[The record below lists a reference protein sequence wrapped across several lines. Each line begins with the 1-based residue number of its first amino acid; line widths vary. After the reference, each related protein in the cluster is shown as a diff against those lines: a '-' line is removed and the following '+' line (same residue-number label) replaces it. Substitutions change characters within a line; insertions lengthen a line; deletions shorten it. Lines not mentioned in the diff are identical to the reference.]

1 LLALTLLIHLWAASN
16 RNDAAFRATEHLCT
30 LEKEVFR
37 QGQEIRVSTIPT
49 NENTSSTHSSIGSG
63 NVQETKDG
71 NNYTSIPP
79 QVNNQYD
86 GKNDIPRTFSISVKE
101 YEAILRAWA
110 VSKGKRKAYP
120 KRSTMLL
127 KEMTNLH
134 TRGMLPFEPSIECYK
149 AVLTSWKACDGK
161 DRYQAAEE
169 AMEIISSM
177 LEQYD
182 DRKEQQQKQQVPIDN
197 QVLPPDSE
205 CFTIALSI
213 MSRSSKR
220 GMAAKSQYFLQRME
234 QLAATTSGC
243 STALQKRPTWVNY
256 TDVIKSF
263 ALSKD
268 DDDKAM
274 NAEKVL
280 LRMEQLHD
288 EYGDASIRPHVQ
300 SYIAAMS
307 AHIKSNAPDKAKHT
321 LFLLQHMDER
331 NRANASNPIPTT
343 ECYNTVLMAC
353 ARPPKDAEMSDK
365 QVAFRVALSM
375 MKVLM
380 KPQTNTNNNNSNNN
394 PSSVSLTC
402 NEETFELLLR
412 CCAKLL
418 PWNDSSDTKTRV
430 NTIRFIFQQACRYGC
445 VNEKVLKEL
454 KAAAGNVLYQRLVG
468 TAYTTSDDV
477 MELVPKSWSRNL
489 KTEITATRGVNNSK
503 NVSEEVTHNNGISY
517 EAVPE
522 TLLLR
527 KNRKLLQGGR
537 LT

>member
-16 RNDAAFRATEHLCT
+16 RIDAAFRATVHLCT
-30 LEKEVFR
+30 LEKEVIQQR
-37 QGQEIRVSTIPT
+37 QEIRVSTTPT
-49 NENTSSTHSSIGSG
+49 NEKNTSSTVSSIGDG
-63 NVQETKDG
+63 DVRETKDG
-71 NNYTSIPP
+71 DNYTSFPP
-79 QVNNQYD
+79 QVNHNKYD
-86 GKNDIPRTFSISVKE
+86 DNNDKQRSFSISVKE

-110 VSKGKRKAYP
+110 VSKGKRKASP
-120 KRSTMLL
+120 KRSAMLL

-169 AMEIISSM
+169 AMEMISSM
-177 LEQYD
+177 LERYD
-182 DRKEQQQKQQVPIDN
+182 DRKEQQRKGKIPIDN

-243 STALQKRPTWVNY
+243 TTALLKKPTWVNY
-256 TDVIKSF
+256 NDVIQSF
-263 ALSKD
+263 ALSK

-307 AHIKSNAPDKAKHT
+307 AHIKSKAPDKAKQT

-331 NRANASNPIPTT
+331 NRANANNPKPTT

-365 QVAFRVALSM
+365 QVAFRIALSM

-380 KPQTNTNNNNSNNN
+380 KTPPNTINNNSNNN

-402 NEETFELLLR
+402 NEETFELLLK

-418 PWNDSSDTKTRV
+418 PWNDSSDNKTRV
-430 NTIRFIFQQACRYGC
+430 NTIRFIFLQACRYGC

-454 KAAAGNVLYQRLVG
+454 KNAAGNALYQRLVG
-468 TAYTTSDDV
+468 TEYTISDDV
-477 MELVPKSWSRNL
+477 MELLPKSWSRNL
-489 KTEITATRGVNNSK
+489 KTETTMRGVNNSK
-503 NVSEEVTHNNGISY
+503 TVNEEVTHKNGTSY

-522 TLLLR
+522 MLFLR
-527 KNRKLLQGGR
+527 NNRKILQGGR